1 MLFAPPR
8 PPMWVPRS
16 RPVVIGRCADCDL
29 PLNSKKASRRHCEVR
44 YEGDQVI
51 VEDLGSTNGTFLNGE
66 PLHGSR
72 VLQAGDRIH
81 IGGVTITY
89 CHVDS
94 ELTSGAME
102 NEDEAAQTVIFDAP
116 HVESSCDALR
126 GDLSQIPASAVLQVL
141 EVGKKTGALGIITDE
156 GSFRVWLDKGRPV
169 HAESSADDGLE
180 AALKI
185 CHIAEGRFAFDS
197 GHPSPQTTIALSMT
211 ELLLESSRRYDE
223 ALHSGE
229 RTADAAVTGG

>member
-1 MLFAPPR
+1 
-8 PPMWVPRS
+8 MWVPRS
-16 RPVVIGRCADCDL
+16 RPVVIGRCGECDL
-29 PLNSKKASRRHCEVR
+29 PLNSKKASRKHCEVR
-44 YEGDQVI
+44 FEGEQVV

-94 ELTSGAME
+94 EFTSGAME
-102 NEDEAAQTVIFDAP
+102 NEDDAAQTVIFDAP
-116 HVESSCDALR
+116 HVESGCDALR

-141 EVGKKTGALGIITDE
+141 EVGKKTGALGIVTDE
-156 GSFRVWLDKGRPV
+156 GSFRIWLDKGRPV
-169 HAESSADDGLE
+169 HAESSGLDGLE
-180 AALKI
+180 AALRI

-197 GHPSPQTTIALSMT
+197 GHPSPQTSIDASMT

-223 ALHSGE
+223 ALQRQEQAAGVTASG
-229 RTADAAVTGG
+229 AAVTGG